1 MDDKDK
7 EGETEWELHKSVFCN
22 DLRRLTQILKVI
34 KNKEI
39 DKKGKII
46 NFKKVG
52 SLECLNNIKQ

>member
-46 NFKKVG
+46 NLKKVG

>member
-46 NFKKVG
+46 NLKKVG
-52 SLECLNNIKQ
+52 SLESLNNIKQ